1 MLEELPVILRSIRGV
16 GRPCLGHSDCHRQK
30 RASDLDLEIGV
41 RQDDDGWGPR
51 AGRGE
56 KLVAAP
62 YRACGEGGPG
72 RTSGGLGRESGR
84 SGMSGGCQRPTGK
97 VWTPLTL
104 GDH

>member
-1 MLEELPVILRSIRGV
+1 MAWHRHVRGTS
-16 GRPCLGHSDCHRQK
+16 GYSEKHQGCSDCHRQK
-30 RASDLDLEIGV
+30 RASDLDLEVGV
-41 RQDDDGWGPR
+41 RQDDDGGGPR